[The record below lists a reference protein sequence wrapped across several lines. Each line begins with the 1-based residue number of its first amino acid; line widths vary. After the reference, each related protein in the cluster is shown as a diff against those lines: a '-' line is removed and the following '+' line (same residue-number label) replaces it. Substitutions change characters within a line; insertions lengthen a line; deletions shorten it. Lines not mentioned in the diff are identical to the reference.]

1 LNDFTIRFEERIF
14 RRNKAYH
21 AKKNLIKYIM
31 DGFNLNSDAYN
42 HDELEELF
50 GLTKPYSEEDISNAK
65 GILSQQLTSSNDLG
79 PERKREIL
87 FFIDTIADRV
97 SNTAPHQK
105 PHDDGAGTWAERQV
119 PIAQYGS
126 NVIIKNPNE
135 IVGKHARLTEGRL
148 ATDGTAPP
156 GYINPINIRT
166 TMQAVNIDSRFRP
179 NYYKTTSTKYSMKLP
194 TIQKRV
200 VKMTVGS
207 LEIPMTYHAI
217 AHTLGNNMCLIFENT
232 DPTNTTPNAWLLTL
246 PDGNYEQSWASK
258 SEAMDI
264 EIAMNNAIATADP
277 GTVDINTGVFDAT
290 GGPKL
295 DPTKDICYRLDRASG
310 RSTFATP
317 SPDGEKTTYTIRF
330 NIATGDEVSA
340 GSLAMD
346 INIQFRLGWP
356 LGFRAAEYVTG
367 GAAVSEGIC
376 FVTGPRYGFLSIDD
390 HQKNYGNSFLVAYS
404 NSVFDRNI
412 ISRINLAAI
421 MDDTGTY
428 KSSNDPGLTTA
439 MNRSREYFGPVDI
452 QNLNITLYDEYG
464 RVINLNNMDWSFTLA
479 FEKLYD

>member
-1 LNDFTIRFEERIF
+1 
-14 RRNKAYH
+14 
-21 AKKNLIKYIM
+21 M
-31 DGFNLNSDAYN
+31 SGFNLNSDQYEN
-42 HDELEELF
+42 HELEELL
-50 GLTKPYSEEDISNAK
+50 GLAKPYSDEDISNAK
-65 GILSQQLTSSNDLG
+65 GILSEQLTSSDDLG

-87 FFIDTIADRV
+87 FFIDTIADRI
-97 SNTAPHQK
+97 SNSAPHQRH
-105 PHDDGAGTWAERQV
+105 HDDNEGTWAERQV
-119 PIAQYGS
+119 PVQQYGS
-126 NVIIKNPNE
+126 NVIITNPNE
-135 IVGKHARLTEGRL
+135 IVGRHAKITEGRL
-148 ATDGTAPP
+148 ATEDAAPP

-179 NYYKTTSTKYSMKLP
+179 NYYKTTSTKYMMKLP
-194 TIQKRV
+194 SIQKRV

-217 AHTLGNNMCLIFENT
+217 AHTLGNNMCLIIDNAPPAPP
-232 DPTNTTPNAWLLTL
+232 DTTQDAWLLTL
-246 PDGNYEQSWASK
+246 PDGNYEQSWAAK

-264 EIAMNNAIATADP
+264 EIAMNNAIATATR
-277 GTVDINTGVFDAT
+277 GEVDINTGVFST
-290 GGPKL
+290 TSGPKL
-295 DPTKDICYRLDRASG
+295 DPTTHICYRLDRTSG
-310 RSTFATP
+310 RSVFATP
-317 SPDGEKTTYTIRF
+317 SPGGLGTTYTVRF
-330 NIATGDEVSA
+330 NIGNGDIVGA

-356 LGFRAAEYVTG
+356 LGFRAAEYITG
-367 GAAVSEGIC
+367 GVVGAGAAVSEGIC

-390 HQKNYGNSFLVAYS
+390 HQKNYGNSFLVAYA

-412 ISRINLAAI
+412 ISRINLSAI
-421 MDDTGTY
+421 MDDTGVY

-452 QNLNITLYDEYG
+452 QNLTITLFDEYG

>member
-1 LNDFTIRFEERIF
+1 
-14 RRNKAYH
+14 
-21 AKKNLIKYIM
+21 M

-50 GLTKPYSEEDISNAK
+50 GLQKPYSNEDISNAK
-65 GILSQQLTSSNDLG
+65 GILSEQLTSSKDLG

-97 SNTAPHQK
+97 ANSAPHQK
-105 PHDDGAGTWAERQV
+105 PHEDDSGTWAERHV
-119 PIAQYGS
+119 PVGQYGS

-135 IVGKHARLTEGRL
+135 IVGKHARITEGRL

-179 NYYKTTSTKYSMKLP
+179 NYYKTTSTKYAMTLP
-194 TIQKRV
+194 AIQKRV

-217 AHTLGNNMCLIFENT
+217 AHTLGNNMCLIFENAA
-232 DPTNTTPNAWLLTL
+232 PTAPATTQLAWLLTL
-246 PDGNYEQSWASK
+246 PDGNYEQSWAAK

-277 GTVDINTGVFDAT
+277 GTVDINTGAFVIGA
-290 GGPKL
+290 GAGVKL
-295 DPTKDICYRLDRASG
+295 DPTTNICYRLDRASG

-317 SPDGEKTTYTIRF
+317 SPGGGTTTYTIRF
-330 NIATGDEVSA
+330 NIGNGDVVTA

-356 LGFRAAEYVTG
+356 LGFRGAEYIMG
-367 GAAVSEGIC
+367 GISGAGAAVSEGIC
-376 FVTGPRYGFLSIDD
+376 FITGPRYGFLSIDD

-421 MDDTGTY
+421 MDDAGTY

-452 QNLNITLYDEYG
+452 QNLTITLYDEYG

>member
-1 LNDFTIRFEERIF
+1 
-14 RRNKAYH
+14 
-21 AKKNLIKYIM
+21 M
-31 DGFNLNSDAYN
+31 DGFNLNSDSYEHN
-42 HDELEELF
+42 ELEELF
-50 GLTKPYSEEDISNAK
+50 GLTKPYSDEDISNAK
-65 GILSQQLTSSNDLG
+65 GILSEQLTSSEDLG

-97 SNTAPHQK
+97 ANSAPHQK
-105 PHDDGAGTWAERQV
+105 PHEDGSGTWAERQV

-126 NVIIKNPNE
+126 HVIIKNANE
-135 IVGKHARLTEGRL
+135 IAGKHSKITEGRL
-148 ATDGTAPP
+148 ATEDAAPP

-179 NYYKTTSTKYSMKLP
+179 NYYKTTSTKYSMTLP
-194 TIQKRV
+194 SIQKRV

-217 AHTLGNNMCLIFENT
+217 AHTLGNNKCLIIDNKVILFKSS
-232 DPTNTTPNAWLLTL
+232 AWLLTL
-246 PDGNYEQSWASK
+246 PDGNYEQSWAAK

-277 GTVDINTGVFDAT
+277 GTVNTTT
-290 GGPKL
+290 GDFTLTGSPKL
-295 DPTKDICYRLDRASG
+295 DPTKDICFRLDRASG

-317 SPDGEKTTYTIRF
+317 SPGAPAIPKLYTIRF
-330 NIATGDEVSA
+330 NISNGDEASA
-340 GSLAMD
+340 GNLSMD

-356 LGFRAAEYVTG
+356 LGFRAAEYVMGGVGGG

-390 HQKNYGNSFLVAYS
+390 HQKNYGNSFLVAYA

-421 MDDTGTY
+421 MDDVGTY
-428 KSSNDPGLTTA
+428 QSSNDPGLTTA
-439 MNRSREYFGPVDI
+439 MNKSREYFGPVDI
-452 QNLNITLYDEYG
+452 HNLTIALYDEYG

>member
-1 LNDFTIRFEERIF
+1 
-14 RRNKAYH
+14 
-21 AKKNLIKYIM
+21 M
-31 DGFNLNSDAYN
+31 DGFNLNSDSYEHN
-42 HDELEELF
+42 ELEELF
-50 GLTKPYSEEDISNAK
+50 GLTIPYSDQDISNAK
-65 GILSQQLTSSNDLG
+65 GILSEQLTSSKDLG

-97 SNTAPHQK
+97 ANSAPHQK
-105 PHDDGAGTWAERQV
+105 PHDDESGTWAERQV
-119 PIAQYGS
+119 PVAQYGS
-126 NVIIKNPNE
+126 HVIIKNANE
-135 IVGKHARLTEGRL
+135 IAGKHAKITEGRL
-148 ATDGTAPP
+148 ANEDAAPP
-156 GYINPINIRT
+156 GYLNPINIRT

-179 NYYKTTSTKYSMKLP
+179 NYYKTTSTKYSMTLP
-194 TIQKRV
+194 SIQKRV

-217 AHTLGNNMCLIFENT
+217 AHTLGNNKCLIIDNT
-232 DPTNTTPNAWLLTL
+232 GGAFVPADAWLLTL

-264 EIAMNNAIATADP
+264 EIAMNNAIATADR
-277 GTVDINTGVFDAT
+277 GTVDINSGIFTLSP
-290 GGPKL
+290 GPKL
-295 DPTKDICYRLDRASG
+295 DPTKHICFRLDRASG

-317 SPDGEKTTYTIRF
+317 SSGGSARTYTIRF
-330 NIATGDEVSA
+330 NISNGDEAPA
-340 GSLAMD
+340 GNLAMD
-346 INIQFRLGWP
+346 TNIQFRLGWP
-356 LGFRAAEYVTG
+356 LGFRGAEYVMGGVTGSG

-376 FVTGPRYGFLSIDD
+376 FVSGPRYGFLSIDD

-421 MDDTGTY
+421 MDDVGTY
-428 KSSNDPGLTTA
+428 QSSNDPGLTTA
-439 MNRSREYFGPVDI
+439 MNKSREYFGPVDI
-452 QNLNITLYDEYG
+452 HNLTIALYDEYG

>member
-1 LNDFTIRFEERIF
+1 
-14 RRNKAYH
+14 
-21 AKKNLIKYIM
+21 M
-31 DGFNLNSDAYN
+31 DGFNLNSDAYDHN
-42 HDELEELF
+42 ELEELF
-50 GLTKPYSEEDISNAK
+50 GLKKPYSDEDISSAK
-65 GILSQQLTSSNDLG
+65 GILSTQLTSSNDLG
-79 PERKREIL
+79 SERKREIL

-97 SNTAPHQK
+97 ANNAPHQRH
-105 PHDDGAGTWAERQV
+105 HDDNEGTWAERQV
-119 PIAQYGS
+119 PVAQYGS
-126 NVIIKNPNE
+126 NIIIKNANE
-135 IVGKHARLTEGRL
+135 IAGKHAKITEGRL
-148 ATDGTAPP
+148 ANEDAAPP

-179 NYYKTTSTKYSMKLP
+179 NYYKTTSTKYSMTLP
-194 TIQKRV
+194 SIQKRV

-217 AHTLGNNMCLIFENT
+217 AHTLGNNKCLIIDNAAPVPAT
-232 DPTNTTPNAWLLTL
+232 PTLQNAWLLTL

-264 EIAMNNAIATADP
+264 EIAMNNAIATADK
-277 GTVDINTGVFDAT
+277 GTVDINTGVFIPT
-290 GGPKL
+290 GGMKL
-295 DPTKDICYRLDRASG
+295 DPATNICFRLDRASG

-317 SPDGEKTTYTIRF
+317 SPVGSTTTYTIRF
-330 NIATGDEVSA
+330 NIGTGDDVPA

-346 INIQFRLGWP
+346 VNIQFRLGWP
-356 LGFRAAEYVTG
+356 LGFRGAEYIMGGVAGSG

-421 MDDTGTY
+421 MDDAGTY

-452 QNLNITLYDEYG
+452 QNLTITLYDEYG